1 LKLKNSFEQ
10 IPFKNEIDMHFKT
23 FLHSLTEKLTKF
35 SNKDFSANFEQ
46 NTFELE
52 IIANGL
58 EG

>member
-1 LKLKNSFEQ
+1 
-10 IPFKNEIDMHFKT
+10 MHFKT